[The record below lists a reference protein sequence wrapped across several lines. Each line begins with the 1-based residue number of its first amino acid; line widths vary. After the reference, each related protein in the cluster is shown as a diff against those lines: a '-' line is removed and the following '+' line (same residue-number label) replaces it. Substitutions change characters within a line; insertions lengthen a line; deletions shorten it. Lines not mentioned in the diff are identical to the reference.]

1 MAALVFYLL
10 MYWSVSHSSII
21 TYRNVFLLCNR
32 LTHAIAMDIIYTSIT
47 IGGFS
52 LRAENPSS
60 TGNILCKIYL
70 SYNLYFSYIDLKSQ
84 EFEIK
89 VLWNCRLDIGE
100 GKEVNLEKCPRS
112 KLQQQCIKYLGP
124 VRFPQFIQTSLHRQI
139 CSRFFDFNFY

>member
-1 MAALVFYLL
+1 MAALVFFLL

-52 LRAENPSS
+52 VRAENPSS

-89 VLWNCRLDIGE
+89 VL
-100 GKEVNLEKCPRS
+100 
-112 KLQQQCIKYLGP
+112 
-124 VRFPQFIQTSLHRQI
+124 
-139 CSRFFDFNFY
+139 